1 MTRAELTKIVSEGIF
16 KYHFTVNEGDDA
28 RYLSDSHYRWSE
40 SDSNDSRFSATVDG
54 IVERVLGEADR
65 LDDYS
70 LSGEMLYKK
79 QTGPSE
85 DLKLR
90 VMELAIKR
98 FPNGPNY
105 KINHFYKAT
114 LRELGE

>member
-1 MTRAELTKIVSEGIF
+1 MTRSELTKIVSEWIF

-79 QTGPSE
+79 QTGPSV

-90 VMELAIKR
+90 AMEFALSRDASFPSFEVAYRKILA
-98 FPNGPNY
+98 
-105 KINHFYKAT
+105 
-114 LRELGE
+114 LLEE